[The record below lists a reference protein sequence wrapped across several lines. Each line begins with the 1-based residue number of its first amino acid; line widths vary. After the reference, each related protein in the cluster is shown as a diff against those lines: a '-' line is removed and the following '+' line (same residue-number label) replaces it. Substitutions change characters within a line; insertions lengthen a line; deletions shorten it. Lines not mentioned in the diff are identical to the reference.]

1 MATINRTKVS
11 LRVIGD
17 DLLPEDITDMLGCEP
32 SYTQHKGQLITGK
45 KTGRQREAKFGMWR
59 IEAPEECPGDLNL
72 QISSILDML
81 SSDLNRW
88 VELSDNYDIDLF
100 CGLFMQKEMEGI
112 DISPK
117 NLLALGQRGIELGLD
132 IYGPDDENA

>member
-11 LRVIGD
+11 LRIIGD
-17 DLLPEDITDMLGCEP
+17 DLSPEDITDMLGCEP
-32 SYTQHKGQLITGK
+32 SHSQHKGEIITGK
-45 KTGRQREAKFGMWR
+45 ISGHQREAKFGMWR
-59 IEAPEECPGDLNL
+59 IEVPEESPGDLNI
-72 QISSILDML
+72 QISSLLGML

-100 CGLFMQKEMEGI
+100 CGFFMKNEMEGI

-117 NLLALGQRGIELGLD
+117 NLLLLGQRGIELGLD
-132 IYGPDDENA
+132 IYGPGDVNA